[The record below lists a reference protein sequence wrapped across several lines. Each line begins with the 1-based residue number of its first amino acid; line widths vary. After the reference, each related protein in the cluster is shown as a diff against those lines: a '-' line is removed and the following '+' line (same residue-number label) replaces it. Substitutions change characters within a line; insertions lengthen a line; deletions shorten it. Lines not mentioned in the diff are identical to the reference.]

1 MLVATVLACLLT
13 PGRSAPA
20 QAPDA
25 SAEETPARVIVHV
38 SRHDEVRGVVELED
52 EDIIVIRKPGGSIQS
67 FTKSRLRRI
76 VRLVDPRPGQ
86 TGIVILRDGQQR
98 RGVIIEDDF
107 DHVIVEIE
115 GIRSK
120 LVREVVDYV
129 VLEPTFEERYAQYKK
144 AMKPNQLDLHLELCR
159 WLLAERRYKLTR
171 LELEAL
177 LAEAEDRPAPTA
189 ATLEIVAEARHLLK
203 IVDAQIALLRPVSP
217 FEPRPGEPG
226 EPDETPLDEKALISP
241 EDVNLIRVYEIDF
254 DHPPK
259 VAIDPDAIK
268 LLIERYGTSE
278 LIPTEPSERARLHR
292 ADPLDIVRLMFEL
305 RARDLYPHVEVLTE
319 PRALNLFRQRVH
331 NAWLIKNCATSRCH
345 SDPEPGGFF
354 LYRKRY
360 KDERVRYTN
369 LLLLERL
376 EVDPVW
382 PLVNYEEPP
391 MSLVIQ
397 HGLPR
402 HLARLPHPDVQ
413 GWRPVFVDLDSRLLQ
428 ESVSWIDAMMRP
440 RPVYPVELTLPAGD
454 PDEAGTPL
462 PEPGSGSN

>member
-1 MLVATVLACLLT
+1 MLVAMALACLLT

-20 QAPDA
+20 QAADP
-25 SAEETPARVIVHV
+25 SAEETPARVIVYA

-52 EDIIVIRKPGGSIQS
+52 EDIIVIRKPGGSVQS
-67 FTKSRLRRI
+67 FTKSRVRRI

-86 TGIVILRDGQQR
+86 TGVVILRDGQQR

-129 VLEPTFEERYAQYKK
+129 VLEPTFEERYAQYK
-144 AMKPNQLDLHLELCR
+144 AALKPNQLDLHLELCR
-159 WLLAERRYKLTR
+159 WLLAERRYTLAR
-171 LELEAL
+171 RELEAL

-203 IVDAQIALLRPVSP
+203 IVEAQIALLKPATPSVP
-217 FEPRPGEPG
+217 LPG
-226 EPDETPLDEKALISP
+226 EPDETPLDEKALISH

-259 VAIDPDAIK
+259 VAVDPDTVR

-278 LIPTEPSERARLHR
+278 LIPTEPRERAQLHR

-305 RARDLYPHVEVLTE
+305 RSRDLYPHVEVLTE

-331 NAWLIKNCATSRCH
+331 NAWLVKNCATSRCH
-345 SDPEPGGFF
+345 GNPEPGGFF
-354 LYRKRY
+354 LHRRRY

-382 PLVNYEEPP
+382 PLVNYEEPV

-402 HLARLPHPDVQ
+402 HLARLPHPDVE

-440 RPVYPVELTLPAGD
+440 RPIYPVELTLPVSD

-462 PEPGSGSN
+462 EETGPGDH